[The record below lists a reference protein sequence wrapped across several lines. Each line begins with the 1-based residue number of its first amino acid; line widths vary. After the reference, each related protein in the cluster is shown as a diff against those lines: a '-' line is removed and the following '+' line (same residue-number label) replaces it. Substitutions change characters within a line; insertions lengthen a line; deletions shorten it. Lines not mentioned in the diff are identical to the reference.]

1 MRDFD
6 NHFLIVGESNML
18 SQNLHTIFY
27 QTEMKKTEYINLMDD
42 DVLSTVANIF
52 FDGDQ
57 KKAKNILEDK
67 K

>member
-52 FDGDQ
+52 FDGD
-57 KKAKNILEDK
+57 
-67 K
+67 